1 MPDLPP
7 LAPIASQPLSVV
19 LLARN
24 QAQHVEAILGGWV
37 AYLNGLNRDYE
48 VIVVDDASPDNTAD
62 AAERFAASSQRV
74 RVLRKQRAQGEGKS
88 LQVGVANA
96 RYPLLF
102 YTHCNC
108 FYQPAD
114 LGRLL
119 HKRPD
124 PNKAEREIDL
134 VQIMSAARG
143 GRPTPTFWRMLGMA
157 WRTIC
162 RVVFAHAPERAPG
175 WLGWKRHL
183 AGTLV
188 RIMFGIRYY
197 DVGCP
202 FRLLRREILQRI
214 PLQSTGP
221 FVHVELMAKAN
232 YLGLMMGEE
241 LPLEPGHYPPLEHE
255 MIRQDYRTLFNDAW
269 TVIRHPDFGPAT
281 IA

>member
-1 MPDLPP
+1 
-7 LAPIASQPLSVV
+7 
-19 LLARN
+19 
-24 QAQHVEAILGGWV
+24 
-37 AYLNGLNRDYE
+37 
-48 VIVVDDASPDNTAD
+48 
-62 AAERFAASSQRV
+62 
-74 RVLRKQRAQGEGKS
+74 
-88 LQVGVANA
+88 
-96 RYPLLF
+96 
-102 YTHCNC
+102 
-108 FYQPAD
+108 
-114 LGRLL
+114 
-119 HKRPD
+119 
-124 PNKAEREIDL
+124 
-134 VQIMSAARG
+134 MSAARG
-143 GRPTPTFWRMLGMA
+143 GRPTPTFWRMLGTA

-188 RIMFGIRYY
+188 RIVFGIRYH

-241 LPLEPGHYPPLEHE
+241 LTLEPGHYPPLEHE
-255 MIRQDYRTLFNDAW
+255 MNRQDYRTLFNDAW
-269 TVIRHPDFGPAT
+269 TVIPHPDFGPAT